1 MDDFHNQQLNY
12 VYHVAQHIDENYE
25 PEPWEG
31 FMLGAAFHSYAWDHD
46 ADDFHDLRL
55 VVRVERDGYEFAPHN
70 LVDEVRKHGLELT
83 RIAVKWE
90 EGEASLI
97 FHPLNR

>member
-12 VYHVAQHIDENYE
+12 VYHVALYLVDNYE

-31 FMLGAAFHSYAWDHD
+31 FTLDTAFHDYVWDHEEES
-46 ADDFHDLRL
+46 FHDLRL
-55 VVRVERDGYEFAPHN
+55 VVKVERDGYEFAPHN
-70 LVDEVRKHGLELT
+70 LVDEVRKHGMELT
-83 RIAVKWE
+83 RIAVRWD

-97 FHPLNR
+97 FQPLNL